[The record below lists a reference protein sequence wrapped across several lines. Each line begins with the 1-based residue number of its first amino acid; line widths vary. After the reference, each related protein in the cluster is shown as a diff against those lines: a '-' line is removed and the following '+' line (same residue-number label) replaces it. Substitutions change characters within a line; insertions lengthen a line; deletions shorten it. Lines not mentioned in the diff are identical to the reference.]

1 MRASGRRA
9 GSPTGLWIALFALAG
24 LVVADEFAADADGR
38 GLTAIDPGRLA
49 FSGPAPWLADSWER
63 WAAQRLAGLGPVSA
77 RDPEGIGLLVREVA
91 ALPLVA
97 SVGEPRV
104 LWPDG
109 LDLPVELRQPVAC
122 IRDGEDFLPVA
133 ADGTVLPGRW
143 PAPPDTPRGFLAVI
157 GPLDGSLDGAR
168 PGDRLRLERHLD
180 ALSVAASQLA
190 HLPPEASR
198 VLGPAVIDATAGRRA
213 SVDEPGVRLRLEDR
227 RLVWFGRPP
236 SVDAPGELPAALK
249 WRSLA
254 RAAALLRGDDPRDWD
269 LVDVRWDRPGLR
281 LREGADSTAAG
292 APGKR

>member
-1 MRASGRRA
+1 MRAEGRRP
-9 GSPTGLWIALFALAG
+9 GSPTGLWIALFVLAG
-24 LVVADEFAADADGR
+24 LVVADELAADAEAR
-38 GLTAIDPGRLA
+38 GVTAIDPARLAITGPRTWVPEAFAPYAAGRLV
-49 FSGPAPWLADSWER
+49 R
-63 WAAQRLAGLGPVSA
+63 LGPVSP
-77 RDPEGIGLLVREVA
+77 RDPEAVEALVREVA
-91 ALPLVA
+91 ALPFVA

-109 LDLPVELRQPVAC
+109 LDLPIELREPVAC

-143 PAPPDTPRGFLAVI
+143 PTPPDTPRGFLPVI
-157 GPLDGSLDGAR
+157 GPLDGTLDGAR

-190 HLPPEASR
+190 HLPAEASR
-198 VLGPAVIDATAGRRA
+198 RLGPAVIDATRGRLA
-213 SVDEPGVRLRLEDR
+213 SDVEPGVRLRLEDR

-236 SVDAPGELPAALK
+236 NVDAPGELPAPLK

-254 RAAALLRGDDPRDWD
+254 RAAELLAGPDAHDWD

-281 LREGADSTAAG
+281 LRETPEPAAQS
-292 APGKR
+292 AR